1 MAKIDPA
8 PAEELRRLMEGSTP
22 EPLGIQHRTEN
33 PAQHLR
39 EYRARLMAAYFSG
52 LLEVAA
58 SPALIRALALEG
70 SDR

>member
-1 MAKIDPA
+1 
-8 PAEELRRLMEGSTP
+8 MEGSTP